1 VGLSQKQERKKKINN
16 ETYQIPLMLQLPV
29 VVVFGLT

>member
-1 VGLSQKQERKKKINN
+1 VGLGQKPKKKEKKNN